1 VTPAARQYPVMVN
14 VPDVGPR
21 RRLSGAE
28 REAASRA
35 LLARYESGRS
45 IRELCAET
53 GYSIGRVRKLLEEA
67 GVTYR
72 GRGGAVRRAPA
83 DREAGAAGGHEEQED
98 PARGDP

>member
-1 VTPAARQYPVMVN
+1 MVN
-14 VPDVGPR
+14 VPDVAPR
-21 RRLSGAE
+21 RRLSGSD
-28 REAASRA
+28 REAAGRA

-72 GRGGAVRRAPA
+72 GRGGAVRRKPPEGAAP
-83 DREAGAAGGHEEQED
+83 AAGGQADPQE
-98 PARGDP
+98 PADASS